1 MRRPGKQ
8 PPRHYFFLNPY
19 EDVRFTRC
27 PKCNAKT
34 RLRKFVLVIHVEP
47 HNPLA
52 LRKTCRYCIACD
64 LIIAHRDELEAQLV
78 LVFSKQAPQSIGND
92 YLVLGTLEP
101 ALWQQ
106 GRQQPLNMAD
116 VLDQM
121 YLFKDE
127 LHFEPAN
134 YGWAKD

>member
-1 MRRPGKQ
+1 MRQPGKRPLQ
-8 PPRHYFFLNPY
+8 HYFFLNPY

-27 PKCNAKT
+27 PKCGGKT

-47 HNPLA
+47 RDPLA
-52 LRKTCRYCIACD
+52 LRKTCRYCVACD
-64 LIIAHRDELEAQLV
+64 LIIAHRDELEAQLY
-78 LVFSKQAPQSIGND
+78 LVFSKQAPQSVGND